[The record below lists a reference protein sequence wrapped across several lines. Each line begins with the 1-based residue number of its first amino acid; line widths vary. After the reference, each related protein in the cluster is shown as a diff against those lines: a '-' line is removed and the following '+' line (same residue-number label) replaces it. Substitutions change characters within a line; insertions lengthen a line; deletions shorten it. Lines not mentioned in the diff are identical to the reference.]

1 MDQTL
6 TESNLLPDPIEL
18 FTRWYDDVKERNVEL
33 YDAMTLAT
41 ADASGIPSARMLL
54 LKGFDTNGF
63 VFYTNYTSIK
73 ARELEQNPRACIVF
87 YWKEVDRQVRIWGNV
102 EKVSRQ
108 ESEAYFKTRSYDSQ
122 LGAWAS
128 HQSAVIPGRE
138 ILEKRFNELRNKYP
152 EGDVPPPEFWG
163 GYRVQ
168 PEAVEFWQGRPS
180 RLHDRIKYTKKENE
194 WEIVRLAP

>member
-6 TESNLLPDPIEL
+6 TESNLLPDPIEQ

-33 YDAMTLAT
+33 YNAMTLAT

-54 LKGFDTNGF
+54 LKGFDKKGF
-63 VFYTNYTSIK
+63 VFYTNYTSSK

-102 EKVSRQ
+102 ERVSRQ
-108 ESEAYFKTRSYDSQ
+108 ESEAYFKTRPYDSQ

-128 HQSAVIPGRE
+128 HQSAVIPARE
-138 ILEKRFNELRNKYP
+138 ILEKRFNELRDKYP
-152 EGDVPPPEFWG
+152 EGDVPLPEFWG
-163 GYRVQ
+163 GYRMQ
-168 PEAVEFWQGRPS
+168 PEAVEFWQGRSS

-194 WEIVRLAP
+194 WETVRLAP